1 MIIVLVTI
9 LRDFMGQTNHGT
21 KEELLQN
28 SFFFHRQSMGMPPRH
43 HPISGARYI
52 GHPRFEGPGRVWW
65 SLLFQNQMYVLV
77 DVFLNNQVFFI
88 IIHLILK
95 TVLTPFEKNIN
106 HQWCISIQAP
116 KKAGTTVGSR
126 WCQSLPGCPIWL
138 THSEIDPTRFWDHY
152 PLKRHI
158 ATYSNV

>member
-1 MIIVLVTI
+1 MGIKLCDRICNGIKLWSSWDPWDRRFF
-9 LRDFMGQTNHGT
+9 RDA
-21 KEELLQN
+21 
-28 SFFFHRQSMGMPPRH
+28 MPPRN

-52 GHPRFEGPGRVWW
+52 RHTRFEGPRRVGAFWMTHGGCAMAVALW
-65 SLLFQNQMYVLV
+65 HAC
-77 DVFLNNQVFFI
+77 FLKHEQQPGYTWTYI

-106 HQWCISIQAP
+106 HQYPSTQR
-116 KKAGTTVGSR
+116 SR
-126 WCQSLPGCPIWL
+126 HNRGLCMSNPSRMPRWL

-158 ATYSNV
+158 ATYSPYSF